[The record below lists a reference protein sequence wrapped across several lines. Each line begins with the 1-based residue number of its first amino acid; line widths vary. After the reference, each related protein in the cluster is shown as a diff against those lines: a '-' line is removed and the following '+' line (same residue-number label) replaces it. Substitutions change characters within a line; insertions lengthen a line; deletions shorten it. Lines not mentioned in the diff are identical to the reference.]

1 MKLPGRKNG
10 KTAKG
15 DLADGPENSAEE
27 AAREG
32 LLAQA
37 YLSSIDGADDELA
50 RLVQSGGEEASS
62 AREVKTSVRVPTGN
76 EPVQIGAGVVQS
88 MIASGAMSRIY
99 KTWNADLEEYRV
111 IKLMLPTE
119 QEDLRKRFITEAK
132 ISAKLRH
139 TNIVTVYS
147 TGEWEGLP
155 YIEMEYVDGEPLSSL
170 LRRMTKLP
178 ERVSLSIALGIARA
192 LAFAH
197 SRKVV
202 LYGKTYEGIV
212 HRDLKPAN
220 VIISREGQVKLM
232 DFGIAGP
239 SDFSLHN
246 TVSDGLV
253 MGTFQYFSPE
263 QMDGGQ
269 VDARSDIYAFGSV
282 LYEMLSGQRAFPQ
295 TSITTLIKMKSLN
308 QYRKL
313 SEFDQH
319 INKELQKIVD
329 RCLERD
335 RAKRFADAPELL
347 EHLQKIRTVIPQGWT
362 NTVTR
367 DFISS
372 KSAAPKETT
381 KLLRLGETLEDER
394 RKEKRRHRLLL
405 AVAALGAVSLAAALL
420 LRNRESLS
428 MPAIRQAPAST
439 VDNLEPVL
447 ASVKESMA
455 KHHYTE
461 AIGVLESLW
470 VDHQSHPTVALYLL
484 ESYVATRE
492 TERAWEIIDREDI
505 EDANFDLIAGYL
517 EQKRG
522 NTQKALE
529 FFSTATQKISMVRDT
544 ARIRRD
550 ARYFAAMVLNK
561 QYYKNKSPENRRKA
575 IEAWEQVKIAYEDT
589 PSHPRYKTADRMLAS
604 LLELIY

>member
-1 MKLPGRKNG
+1 MKQPHKKNG
-10 KTAKG
+10 KVSESETHD
-15 DLADGPENSAEE
+15 DLEIGVSDASVNEAQLIEAYLGAADEADG
-27 AAREG
+27 
-32 LLAQA
+32 
-37 YLSSIDGADDELA
+37 ELA
-50 RLVQSGGEEASS
+50 RLVQSGVNA
-62 AREVKTSVRVPTGN
+62 APAAKTVKTSVRVPTGN
-76 EPVQIGAGVVQS
+76 EPVQIGTGVVQS
-88 MIASGAMSRIY
+88 MIASGNMSRIY

-119 QEDLRKRFITEAK
+119 QAELRKRFITEAK

-139 TNIVTVYS
+139 SNIVTVYS

-155 YIEMEYVDGEPLSSL
+155 YIEMEYIDGESLASL
-170 LRRMTKLP
+170 LKRMIKLP
-178 ERVSLSIALGIARA
+178 ERVCLSIALGIARA

-202 LYGKTYEGIV
+202 LYGKNYEGIV

-246 TVSDGLV
+246 TVADGLV

-269 VDARSDIYAFGSV
+269 VDARSDVYAFGSV

-313 SEFDQH
+313 SEYDER

-329 RCLERD
+329 RCLEKNRE
-335 RAKRFADAPELL
+335 KRFKDGGALL
-347 EHLQKIRTVIPQGWT
+347 EHVQKIRAVVPQGWT
-362 NTVTR
+362 SAVTR
-367 DFISS
+367 DFITS
-372 KSAAPKETT
+372 KTAPKETT
-381 KLLRLGETLEDER
+381 KIFSRDTTGADNEKPRRRETL
-394 RKEKRRHRLLL
+394 LWIF
-405 AVAALGAVSLAAALL
+405 AALITVSAAAAALYQA
-420 LRNRESLS
+420 RESLRI
-428 MPAIRQAPAST
+428 PQLQPVKTAEIDP
-439 VDNLEPVL
+439 LEKTL
-447 ASVKESMA
+447 ASVKESMS
-455 KHHYTE
+455 KHHYSD
-461 AIGVLESLW
+461 AIAVLESLW
-470 VDHQSHPTVALYLL
+470 VDHQNHPVVGLYLL

-492 TERAWEIIDREDI
+492 TEKAWEIADREDI

-522 NTQKALE
+522 NTQKALDY
-529 FFSTATQKISMVRDT
+529 FSTATQKNSIVRDT
-544 ARIRRD
+544 TRIRRD
-550 ARYFAAMVLNK
+550 AHYFAAMVLNK
-561 QYYKNKSPENRRKA
+561 QYYKNKTPENRRTA
-575 IEAWEQVKIAYEDT
+575 INAWEEVKKAYEKT
-589 PSHPRYKTADRMLAS
+589 PSHPRYRTADRMLAS